1 MKLNYFSI
9 IDFLNAKFIPG
20 SKIKEKSLAITT
32 RPENLYDLFSFIK
45 SSWVCKYDILMD
57 ITAIHYSSSIMRENH
72 LSEFSVIY
80 NLLSTDYNQ
89 RLTVECL
96 LTNSLEYVP
105 SITSL
110 FPCASWY
117 ERETYDMFGILFYG
131 NKDMRRILT
140 DYGFEG
146 FPLRKDFPI
155 SGYLEARFCEK
166 SKRVVLEN
174 LSLSQANRTFE
185 FESPWR

>member
-1 MKLNYFSI
+1 MKLNYSSI
-9 IDFLNAKFIPG
+9 LDFLNAKFIQG
-20 SKIKEKSLAITT
+20 STTKDKALSITT
-32 RPENLYDLFSFIK
+32 RPENLYDIFSFIK
-45 SSWVCKYDILMD
+45 SSWVCKYDILID
-57 ITAIHYSSSIMRENH
+57 ITAIHYPSSIREDPAY
-72 LSEFSVIY
+72 EFSVVY
-80 NLLSTDYNQ
+80 NLLSADYNQ
-89 RLTVECL
+89 RLTLECL
-96 LTNSLEYVP
+96 LVNSLEYVP

-110 FPCASWY
+110 YPCAAWY

-146 FPLRKDFPI
+146 FPLRKDFPV

-166 SKRVVLEN
+166 SKRVILEN